1 MVGRRNRV
9 VCDAPEPGPGIS
21 EARGRGAGEGG
32 AAIESWGRKGK
43 SEPEDWPC

>member
-21 EARGRGAGEGG
+21 EAGGG